1 MQTYWKSGSAFGVTG
16 HQVRAA
22 SKADGFPPA
31 ADGCS
36 AAHVGGRELGVARA
50 EALTSRRAEKG
61 RAHTSTGTC
70 TPGVPTPV
78 PNCKSHHATPPLET
92 LQGLP
97 ARPESQ
103 DRLKVSPELSYLHP
117 VHSYSGSTLTARHT
131 VGDPYTFLE

>member
-1 MQTYWKSGSAFGVTG
+1 MQTYWKSGSALGVTG

-36 AAHVGGRELGVARA
+36 AARVGGRELGVARA

-61 RAHTSTGTC
+61 RAHTSTRTC

-78 PNCKSHHATPPLET
+78 PNCKSHHVTPPLET

-103 DRLKVSPELSYLHP
+103 DRLKVSPELSY
-117 VHSYSGSTLTARHT
+117 SGSTLTARHT